1 MRGLCKYESLING
14 AIDLCDIADLNDA
27 ISADDENKYR
37 IERYYSEKK

>member
-14 AIDLCDIADLNDA
+14 VLDLCNIADLNDA
-27 ISADDENKYR
+27 ILADDENKYR